1 MLTVHQFILYL
12 HIVLGAFALIIFWG
26 PVLVKKGSGNH
37 ILMGRMFNYSMLAVA
52 VSGVV
57 MSLMVI
63 YDPIAIRY
71 PSAELSPQ
79 QLASLSTQQRQLS
92 EFLLMLSLLVWVS
105 VRHATLVLQAKQA
118 RQQLKTLGHLLGIGL
133 LTLSATRVLYIAIDK
148 GSVLYAI
155 FAGIGLFTAITTL
168 YYIYKPTLKPRE
180 WVLEHMTTIIGAGI
194 AVYTAFFAVGG
205 RHWLMQVLPGA
216 WQLLPW
222 VLPGIIGTVAIN
234 RFKKRIA
241 KQYRIA

>member
-1 MLTVHQFILYL
+1 
-12 HIVLGAFALIIFWG
+12 
-26 PVLVKKGSGNH
+26 
-37 ILMGRMFNYSMLAVA
+37 MFNYSMLAVA

-168 YYIYKPTLKPRE
+168 YYIYKPTLKPG
-180 WVLEHMTTIIGAGI
+180 VGA
-194 AVYTAFFAVGG
+194 
-205 RHWLMQVLPGA
+205 
-216 WQLLPW
+216 
-222 VLPGIIGTVAIN
+222 
-234 RFKKRIA
+234 
-241 KQYRIA
+241 

>member
-1 MLTVHQFILYL
+1 M
-12 HIVLGAFALIIFWG
+12 AL
-26 PVLVKKGSGNH
+26 LC
-37 ILMGRMFNYSMLAVA
+37 R
-52 VSGVV
+52 
-57 MSLMVI
+57 LMVI

-79 QLASLSTQQRQLS
+79 QLAGLSTQQRQLS

-168 YYIYKPTLKPRE
+168 YYIYKPTLKSRE